1 MISSLLLC
9 LLFDISHFPRIKC
22 KMFDFLSHPF
32 QKVRIFVTV
41 LLTLDVVVVGVR
53 LGVEEVVVRVYW
65 LVCLLLWLV
74 LLVFIVVF
82 YSENWLVFLE
92 SLVA

>member
-1 MISSLLLC
+1 M
-9 LLFDISHFPRIKC
+9 
-22 KMFDFLSHPF
+22 
-32 QKVRIFVTV
+32 TV
-41 LLTLDVVVVGVR
+41 LLTLEVVVVGVR

-82 YSENWLVFLE
+82 YGENWLVFLKC
-92 SLVA
+92 LVA